1 MHLHFDRFPEK
12 IEKSPDAESTTNRQ
26 LSSRRVDLT
35 KQKLQT
41 NFIRVGHS
49 IKLFVF
55 CLEIIWQ
62 IIKKTSIQKN
72 KSPPKR
78 TQCFQ
83 SRANEI
89 NERSERVS
97 EDGRSFQGGPS
108 GPAGGVSWGEVSG
121 GGFPGGV

>member
-1 MHLHFDRFPEK
+1 MYLHFDRFPEK

-55 CLEIIWQ
+55 CLEIIWK
-62 IIKKTSIQKN
+62 IIKTIHQNNKIVEVPLKELGEEKGVAKQK
-72 KSPPKR
+72 
-78 TQCFQ
+78 
-83 SRANEI
+83 
-89 NERSERVS
+89 
-97 EDGRSFQGGPS
+97 GPS
-108 GPAGGVSWGEVSG
+108 AKEEKYCEERHKRCEGKEVL
-121 GGFPGGV
+121 V